1 MFSQC
6 IFIVLLFQLVASII
20 VIDPVDPVLRS
31 GQSVTFRCKAPSSVK
46 SCIWIIDSDFNN
58 PGDTYGTFE
67 NGECSFKLVVP
78 VKHQVI
84 KVSCS
89 VCQNKNP
96 QRIDLA
102 TTSITTIVLPK
113 LELDHSYGND
123 TITAMAGKERKLTC
137 TVAGARPKPDVLWK
151 IGERQISEGITTNST
166 TDGDGLVT
174 IVDTLRYTFAA
185 SDHGQML
192 RCITAGSWI
201 DVEEDEYLASG
212 LLNVMFFPQPQGTQ
226 YRLVGGQI
234 RYIAVYFAANPSPT
248 RAWWT
253 LEEDGRIDVPT
264 ELANFSPA
272 DKSSNYEA
280 YTLKRVNNIDRSS
293 ASRVV
298 TFSQLKIVFGKEIKY
313 SNAF

>member
-1 MFSQC
+1 M
-6 IFIVLLFQLVASII
+6 
-20 VIDPVDPVLRS
+20 
-31 GQSVTFRCKAPSSVK
+31 
-46 SCIWIIDSDFNN
+46 
-58 PGDTYGTFE
+58 
-67 NGECSFKLVVP
+67 
-78 VKHQVI
+78 
-84 KVSCS
+84 
-89 VCQNKNP
+89 
-96 QRIDLA
+96 
-102 TTSITTIVLPK
+102 
-113 LELDHSYGND
+113 
-123 TITAMAGKERKLTC
+123 
-137 TVAGARPKPDVLWK
+137 
-151 IGERQISEGITTNST
+151 
-166 TDGDGLVT
+166 T
-174 IVDTLRYTFAA
+174 IVDTLRYTFSAR
-185 SDHGQML
+185 DHGQML
-192 RCITAGSWI
+192 SCIIAGSWI
-201 DVEEDEYLASG
+201 DVEQDDYQASG

>member
-1 MFSQC
+1 M
-6 IFIVLLFQLVASII
+6 
-20 VIDPVDPVLRS
+20 
-31 GQSVTFRCKAPSSVK
+31 
-46 SCIWIIDSDFNN
+46 
-58 PGDTYGTFE
+58 
-67 NGECSFKLVVP
+67 
-78 VKHQVI
+78 
-84 KVSCS
+84 
-89 VCQNKNP
+89 
-96 QRIDLA
+96 
-102 TTSITTIVLPK
+102 
-113 LELDHSYGND
+113 
-123 TITAMAGKERKLTC
+123 
-137 TVAGARPKPDVLWK
+137 
-151 IGERQISEGITTNST
+151 
-166 TDGDGLVT
+166 T